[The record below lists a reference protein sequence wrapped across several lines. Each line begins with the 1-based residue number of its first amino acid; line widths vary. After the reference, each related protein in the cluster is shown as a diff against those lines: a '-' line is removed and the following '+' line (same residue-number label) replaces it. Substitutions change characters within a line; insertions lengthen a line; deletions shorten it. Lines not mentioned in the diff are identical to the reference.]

1 MNENLLKK
9 FDIILA
15 SQSPRRRELLGRTG
29 LSFAIRPASDREVT
43 EETEPAKIV
52 EALAAHKANE
62 VYGKLLGERS
72 LENVLA
78 EASPV
83 SCGTPSRPLF
93 VIGADTVVVINGQI
107 LGKPES
113 PEHAAEMLRM
123 LSGAQHEV
131 LTGVCLIREEPGAGK
146 SGEEETGAQGGA
158 GKITVRTHIFHE
170 CTKVFFRS
178 LTEEEI
184 ASYIASGEP
193 MDKAGAYG
201 IQGLA
206 GVFVDHIEGDY
217 DNVVGFPLT
226 RILGEAEAFL
236 AEPSAPAASTEASA
250 APGEA

>member
-146 SGEEETGAQGGA
+146 
-158 GKITVRTHIFHE
+158 ITVRTHIFHE
-170 CTKVFFRS
+170 CTKVFFRD

-236 AEPSAPAASTEASA
+236 AEPSAQPASTETSA
-250 APGEA
+250 APGEV

>member
-1 MNENLLKK
+1 MNKNLLKK
-9 FDIILA
+9 YDIILA

-113 PEHAAEMLRM
+113 PEHAAEMLR
-123 LSGAQHEV
+123 GA
-131 LTGVCLIREEPGAGK
+131 
-146 SGEEETGAQGGA
+146 
-158 GKITVRTHIFHE
+158 
-170 CTKVFFRS
+170 
-178 LTEEEI
+178 EEI
-184 ASYIASGEP
+184 KKLCKG
-193 MDKAGAYG
+193 
-201 IQGLA
+201 
-206 GVFVDHIEGDY
+206 
-217 DNVVGFPLT
+217 
-226 RILGEAEAFL
+226 
-236 AEPSAPAASTEASA
+236 
-250 APGEA
+250 

>member
-1 MNENLLKK
+1 MAIALNHLNDY
-9 FDIILA
+9 DIVLA

-29 LSFAIRPASDREVT
+29 LSFAILPASDREVT
-43 EETEPAKIV
+43 EETEPARIV
-52 EALAAHKANE
+52 EALAAHKARE
-62 VYGKLLGERS
+62 VYGKISREPAADGLC
-72 LENVLA
+72 A

-83 SCGTPSRPLF
+83 SCGVPSRPLF

-113 PEHAAEMLRM
+113 PAHAAEMLRL

-131 LTGVCLIREEPGAGK
+131 LTGVCFIAEGLAGAEGAATEENGRPV
-146 SGEEETGAQGGA
+146 E
-158 GKITVRTHIFHE
+158 RMFHE
-170 CTKVFFRS
+170 CTKVFFRD

-226 RILGEAEAFL
+226 RVIREAEAFL
-236 AEPSAPAASTEASA
+236 SEVSEPAAAPAE
-250 APGEA
+250 APGEV

>member
-62 VYGKLLGERS
+62 VYGKLLLERS

-146 SGEEETGAQGGA
+146 G
-158 GKITVRTHIFHE
+158 TVRTHIFHE
-170 CTKVFFRS
+170 CTKVFVRS

-236 AEPSAPAASTEASA
+236 AEPSAPADSAETPA
-250 APGEA
+250 APGEV

>member
-29 LSFAIRPASDREVT
+29 LSFTIRPASDREVT

-146 SGEEETGAQGGA
+146 N
-158 GKITVRTHIFHE
+158 TVRTHIFHE

-184 ASYIASGEP
+184 SSYIASGEP

-236 AEPSAPAASTEASA
+236 AEPSAPAASTETPA
-250 APGEA
+250 APGEV